1 MLLICYSWLTS
12 TVPNPVLHLRAW
24 PTPCYMFTHLLGEH
38 RLSRFL
44 GACLLQPQVHQT
56 FTIGGCGHY
65 FLLNFLPVPTVIDT
79 HFSCHF
85 TALLRVLREVLIS
98 GTEVESIGFTTHFWP
113 TGSCL
118 PGFLSVSCHP
128 HYSSNSLWNI
138 FLEDTFFFFFSPNW
152 RLQTFMN
159 SFPKILSSRLN
170 SYFFFYKHLFWSLN
184 ISIQVTNWS
193 ESYCF

>member
-1 MLLICYSWLTS
+1 MSTTAPGTSDLHHRWLWPLLS
-12 TVPNPVLHLRAW
+12 TELSACPNSYWYP
-24 PTPCYMFTHLLGEH
+24 F
-38 RLSRFL
+38 
-44 GACLLQPQVHQT
+44 
-56 FTIGGCGHY
+56 
-65 FLLNFLPVPTVIDT
+65 FLPLYCLVT
-79 HFSCHF
+79 C
-85 TALLRVLREVLIS
+85 VLREVLIS